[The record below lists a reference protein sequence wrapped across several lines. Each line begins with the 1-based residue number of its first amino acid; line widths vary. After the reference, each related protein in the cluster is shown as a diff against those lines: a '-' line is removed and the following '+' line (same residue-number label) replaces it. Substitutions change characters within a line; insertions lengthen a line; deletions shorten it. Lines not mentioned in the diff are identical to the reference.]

1 MAHQTNDLP
10 HIHTPLPGP
19 KTAALIERDKAL
31 ISPSYTRGYPLSIAS
46 GHGAV
51 VVDLDGNQF
60 LDFCAGIAVCSTGH
74 SHPEVVQVIQEQ
86 AAKFLHMSGTD
97 FYYEGMVDLAEKLA
111 KSAPGESPRRVFFGN
126 SGAEA
131 NEGAIK
137 LARFAT
143 GRQHFIS
150 FFRAFHGRTMGALA
164 LAGSKVIQKKH
175 FAPLVPGTILAHYPY
190 PYRDIFESPSPEAC
204 AQACLDYIENIVFK
218 QAVSPDEVAA
228 FVVEPIQGEGGYIV
242 PPPEFLLGLQ
252 AIARKHGILIITDEV
267 QSGIGRTGK
276 MWASDHVKG
285 FEPDIITSA
294 KGLAS
299 GLPLGAVIARKDIMT
314 WPPGS
319 HASTFGGNPVAC
331 AAAIKTL
338 ELVETSL
345 AQNAAV
351 QGERLISALRK
362 LQEQYPI
369 IGDVRGEGLM
379 VGVEIVK
386 NPLTKEKA
394 GDWRDAIVDH
404 CFEQGL
410 LILGCGESS
419 IRLCP
424 PLVIQPHQVD
434 CAVSIMESVIRQY
447 CQ

>member
-1 MAHQTNDLP
+1 
-10 HIHTPLPGP
+10 
-19 KTAALIERDKAL
+19 
-31 ISPSYTRGYPLSIAS
+31 
-46 GHGAV
+46 
-51 VVDLDGNQF
+51 
-60 LDFCAGIAVCSTGH
+60 
-74 SHPEVVQVIQEQ
+74 
-86 AAKFLHMSGTD
+86 
-97 FYYEGMVDLAEKLA
+97 
-111 KSAPGESPRRVFFGN
+111 
-126 SGAEA
+126 
-131 NEGAIK
+131 
-137 LARFAT
+137 
-143 GRQHFIS
+143 
-150 FFRAFHGRTMGALA
+150 
-164 LAGSKVIQKKH
+164 
-175 FAPLVPGTILAHYPY
+175 
-190 PYRDIFESPSPEAC
+190 
-204 AQACLDYIENIVFK
+204 
-218 QAVSPDEVAA
+218 
-228 FVVEPIQGEGGYIV
+228 VVEPIQGEGGYIV